1 MKRFFR
7 IFFILILLMT
17 LCGIFFLSKVYFDTK
32 STFNDTYNPIERE
45 SQVKQDINKTKPI
58 SVLLLGT
65 DTGDLGRNGVG
76 RTDTIVV
83 AILNPKEERT
93 TLVSIPRDTYTEIYN
108 KGINDKINHAYAYGG
123 VSMTLPT
130 VENLLNISIDYY
142 IETNLLGIKKIIDII
157 GDIDVNNKF
166 SFNYEGTY
174 FPIGKIKLNGEKAL
188 KYSRMR
194 YDDPDGDYGRQ
205 SRQREVLTG
214 IINKLNNVN
223 NIFEYKNILNVVG
236 SNLKTDL
243 SWSEIKKIVPNYDKA
258 LKNIDSD
265 QLKGENFTGNGEVGE
280 QGISYQK
287 INDEELKR
295 IQEKLKKQLS

>member
-7 IFFILILLMT
+7 IFFILILLLT
-17 LCGIFFLSKVYFDTK
+17 LCGILFLSKVYFDTK
-32 STFNDTYNPIERE
+32 STFNDTYNPIYRER
-45 SQVKQDINKTKPI
+45 QVKQDINKTKPI

-65 DTGDLGRNGVG
+65 DTGDLGRNDVG

-83 AILNPKEERT
+83 AILNPKKERT

-174 FPIGKIKLNGEKAL
+174 FPIGKIKLNGEEAL

-243 SWSEIKKIVPNYDKA
+243 SWNEIKKIVPNYDKA

-265 QLKGENFTGNGEVGE
+265 QLRGENFIGNGEVGE

-287 INDEELKR
+287 INGEELKR